1 METTD
6 LLFAVPVP
14 KGEWIFI
21 IIAVYFCTLLRRI
34 VLRPVGHEWWEEKFK
49 FFPLEITEARSDAT
63 DISIQ
68 NLFVKSFEVRCSLE
82 LDFLK

>member
-1 METTD
+1 MEATD
-6 LLFAVPVP
+6 LLFAVPIP

-21 IIAVYFCTLLRRI
+21 VIAVYFCTLLRRI
-34 VLRPVGHEWWEEKFK
+34 VLKPVGHEWWEEKF
-49 FFPLEITEARSDAT
+49 TEARSDAT